1 MSNLSHGVIAVVR
14 DLIESDTAFFRVAA
28 VMAEP
33 QRSRIIANR
42 SRMTQD
48 ILALMRHLVVPPTA
62 QPRFVVNIPLQQGHQ
77 DYDDVVVTPTQEQ
90 VANACEHDVVLDDTN
105 CAICQDVL
113 ATGTRLRN
121 CRHSFHRNCITNWF
135 AMSVRCPVCRDDVRV
150 PRAEGPTVPSASA

>member
-48 ILALMRHLVVPPTA
+48 ILSLMRHLIVPPVT
-62 QPRFVVNIPLQQGHQ
+62 QPRFVVNIPIQAGHQ

-90 VANACEHDVVLDDTN
+90 VASACEHDVDLYDTN

-113 ATGTRLRN
+113 TSGTRLRN
-121 CRHSFHRNCITNWF
+121 CQHSFHRTCITNWF

-150 PRAEGPTVPSASA
+150 PRAAGPTGPSASA